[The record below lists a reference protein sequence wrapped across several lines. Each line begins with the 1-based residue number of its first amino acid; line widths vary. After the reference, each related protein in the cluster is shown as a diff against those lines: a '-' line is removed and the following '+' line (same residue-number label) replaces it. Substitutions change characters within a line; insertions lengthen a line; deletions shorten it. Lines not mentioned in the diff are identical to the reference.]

1 MQQKEIGKK
10 KFLGNGKFNKCYTLE
25 NGNVYKE
32 FGKPLN
38 LVEIDRFKYLLEYK
52 NSSMAF
58 PFDFVYDNKMF
69 YGYITEKAPGIV
81 MEKAFEKSNILDMS
95 TNSIRVEKDI
105 KFISNGLIMM
115 YDFHDNNFMYDG
127 KKFTIIDFDEY
138 AKVSV
143 YSKDEIIKRNIKTY
157 KGLFCGLFNGILK
170 PNRNTSYV
178 VNKIQKYYHLDISAS
193 EMLYQIKE
201 DMDKYYKTDINKPE
215 DIKQI
220 ISR

>member
-1 MQQKEIGKK
+1 MQKKEIGKK
-10 KFLGNGKFNKCYTLE
+10 KFLGKGVLNKCYTLE

-58 PFDFVYDNKMF
+58 PFDFVYGNKKF

-105 KFISNGLIMM
+105 KYISNGLIMM
-115 YDFHDNNFMYDG
+115 YDFHDNNLMYDG
-127 KKFTIIDFDEY
+127 KKFTIIDFDDY
-138 AKVSV
+138 NKISI
-143 YSKDEIIKRNIKTY
+143 YSKDEITKRNTKIY
-157 KGLFCGLFNGILK
+157 KGLFYELFNGILK
-170 PNRNTSYV
+170 TNRNTSYV
-178 VNKIQKYYHLDISAS
+178 VNRIQKYYHLDMTAS

-201 DMDKYYKTDINKPE
+201 DLDKYYKTDINKPE

>member
-1 MQQKEIGKK
+1 MQKKEIGKK
-10 KFLGNGKFNKCYTLE
+10 KFLGSGNFNKCYTLE

-58 PFDFVYDNKMF
+58 PFDFVYDNNKF

-105 KFISNGLIMM
+105 KYISDGLIIM

-138 AKVSV
+138 AKVSI
-143 YSKDEIIKRNIKTY
+143 YSKDEIIKRNTKIY
-157 KGLFCGLFNGILK
+157 KGLFYELFNGILK
-170 PNRNTSYV
+170 TNRNTSYV
-178 VNKIQKYYHLDISAS
+178 VNRIQKYYHLDMTAS

-201 DMDKYYKTDINKPE
+201 DLDKYYKTDINKPE

>member
-1 MQQKEIGKK
+1 MQKKEIGKK
-10 KFLGNGKFNKCYTLE
+10 KFLGKGVLNKCYTLE

-58 PFDFVYDNKMF
+58 PFDFVYDNNKF

-105 KFISNGLIMM
+105 KYISNGLIMM

-138 AKVSV
+138 NKMSI
-143 YSKDEIIKRNIKTY
+143 YSKDEITKRNIKTY
-157 KGLFCGLFNGILK
+157 KGVFYRLFSENLKIGNNTNYILS
-170 PNRNTSYV
+170 RA
-178 VNKIQKYYHLDISAS
+178 QKYLHLDMSAS

-201 DMDKYYKTDINKPE
+201 DVDKYYKTDVNTPE
-215 DIKQI
+215 EIKQI